1 MSYLG
6 EILKGMFDLREAV
19 NATPKGE
26 NATLKKWDYH
36 TKIEI
41 WTKWSKQKILV
52 CFYHV
57 LHLNHEKGTPKG
69 WISTPKNVFF

>member
-26 NATLKKWDYH
+26 NATLKK
-36 TKIEI
+36 
-41 WTKWSKQKILV
+41 
-52 CFYHV
+52 
-57 LHLNHEKGTPKG
+57 
-69 WISTPKNVFF
+69 